1 MNGNVIHEKDHWVS
15 YCTLGLVVMFET
27 LHHGNFVLAIFF
39 YVIKKE
45 LTNSVICYP
54 LPFSFIR
61 SVHMFRFSSVCST
74 KHDFSE
80 LYNFHK
86 LQFFFHHRSTVALFV
101 PATRYVVKSYQ
112 QYFFTKRNFF

>member
-1 MNGNVIHEKDHWVS
+1 MKRIIGYHIVLW
-15 YCTLGLVVMFET
+15 GLSSCLRHCITEILFWR
-27 LHHGNFVLAIFF
+27 FFF

-80 LYNFHK
+80 LYNFRK
-86 LQFFFHHRSTVALFV
+86 LQFFSSQEHGCIVRTS
-101 PATRYVVKSYQ
+101 
-112 QYFFTKRNFF
+112 N